1 MKPPAFQFY
10 GDDFVAGTSD
20 MTQAE
25 VGAYILLLCRQW
37 ATGEIPADYDRLK
50 LIAKGEV
57 SDHVLA
63 KFPAGKNAR
72 MEKVRAGLEEFRKSK
87 SQSGKIG
94 ADKRWDKMAK
104 NGTPILS
111 PMANAWQTHGTPII
125 SPMANTMAN
134 DSSPSPS
141 PSPIIHT
148 HTSSD
153 QDSNLP
159 TWGDIQAEAG
169 LRAVPEASAK
179 SFWDH
184 HEGNALWINQHGKA
198 INWRHK
204 LTTWAAKDRTTKT
217 KKTYANNGKNNIDR
231 NAGTYNADASTD
243 DLKAR
248 VR

>member
-63 KFPAGKNAR
+63 KFPDGKNAR

-87 SQSGKIG
+87 SESGKIG
-94 ADKRWDKMAK
+94 ADKRWERMAK

-125 SPMANTMAN
+125 LPMANTMAN

-141 PSPIIHT
+141 PSLNTVLHNT
-148 HTSSD
+148 
-153 QDSNLP
+153 N
-159 TWGDIQAEAG
+159 G
-169 LRAVPEASAK
+169 LRPVA
-179 SFWDH
+179 FN
-184 HEGNALWINQHGKA
+184 G
-198 INWRHK
+198 K
-204 LTTWAAKDRTTKT
+204 LTPEQTEV
-217 KKTYANNGKNNIDR
+217 ANRLQLMLGEQWNDANGRKWLKRCRDER
-231 NAGTYNADASTD
+231 
-243 DLKAR
+243 LKAER
-248 VR
+248 VVAEVEQASRETRINTTPAQYAEQIWKEFA

>member
-1 MKPPAFQFY
+1 MKAPAFQFY

-63 KFPAGKNAR
+63 KFPDGKNAR

-87 SQSGKIG
+87 SESGKIG
-94 ADKRWDKMAK
+94 ADKRWERMAK
-104 NGTPILS
+104 NGTPILL

-141 PSPIIHT
+141 PTLNTVLHNT
-148 HTSSD
+148 
-153 QDSNLP
+153 N
-159 TWGDIQAEAG
+159 G
-169 LRAVPEASAK
+169 LRPIA
-179 SFWDH
+179 FN
-184 HEGNALWINQHGKA
+184 G
-198 INWRHK
+198 K
-204 LTTWAAKDRTTKT
+204 LTPEQTEVANRLQLMLGEQWNDANGRKWLKRCKDER
-217 KKTYANNGKNNIDR
+217 
-231 NAGTYNADASTD
+231 
-243 DLKAR
+243 LKAER
-248 VR
+248 VVAEVEQASRETRINTTPAQYAEQIWKEFA

>member
-1 MKPPAFQFY
+1 MKAPAFQFY

-63 KFPAGKNAR
+63 KFPNGKNAR

-87 SQSGKIG
+87 SESGKIG
-94 ADKRWDKMAK
+94 ADKRWERMAK

-141 PSPIIHT
+141 PSLNTVLHIT
-148 HTSSD
+148 
-153 QDSNLP
+153 N
-159 TWGDIQAEAG
+159 G
-169 LRAVPEASAK
+169 LRPVAFNGKLTPEQTEVANRLQLMLGEQWNDANGRK
-179 SFWDH
+179 WLKRCKD
-184 HEGNALWINQHGKA
+184 E
-198 INWRHK
+198 RHK
-204 LTTWAAKDRTTKT
+204 AERVVAEVEQASRETRINTTPAQ
-217 KKTYANNGKNNIDR
+217 YAEQIWKEF
-231 NAGTYNADASTD
+231 A
-243 DLKAR
+243 
-248 VR
+248 

>member
-1 MKPPAFQFY
+1 MKAPAFQFY

-63 KFPAGKNAR
+63 KFPNGKNAR

-87 SQSGKIG
+87 SESGKIG
-94 ADKRWDKMAK
+94 ADKRWERMAK
-104 NGTPILS
+104 NGTPIVS

-141 PSPIIHT
+141 PSLNTVLHNT
-148 HTSSD
+148 
-153 QDSNLP
+153 N
-159 TWGDIQAEAG
+159 G
-169 LRAVPEASAK
+169 LRPVA
-179 SFWDH
+179 FN
-184 HEGNALWINQHGKA
+184 G
-198 INWRHK
+198 K
-204 LTTWAAKDRTTKT
+204 LTPEQTEV
-217 KKTYANNGKNNIDR
+217 ANRLQLMLGEQWNDANGRKWLKRCRDER
-231 NAGTYNADASTD
+231 
-243 DLKAR
+243 LKAER
-248 VR
+248 VVAEVEQASREARINTTPAQFAEQIWKEFA

>member
-63 KFPAGKNAR
+63 KFPNGKNSR

-87 SQSGKIG
+87 SESGKIG
-94 ADKRWDKMAK
+94 ADKRWERMAK
-104 NGTPILS
+104 NGTPIVS

-125 SPMANTMAN
+125 LPMANTMAN

-141 PSPIIHT
+141 PSLNTVLHNT
-148 HTSSD
+148 
-153 QDSNLP
+153 N
-159 TWGDIQAEAG
+159 G
-169 LRAVPEASAK
+169 LRPVA
-179 SFWDH
+179 FN
-184 HEGNALWINQHGKA
+184 G
-198 INWRHK
+198 K
-204 LTTWAAKDRTTKT
+204 LTPEQTEV
-217 KKTYANNGKNNIDR
+217 ANRLQLMLGEQWNDANGRKWLKRCRDER
-231 NAGTYNADASTD
+231 
-243 DLKAR
+243 LKAER
-248 VR
+248 VVAEVEQASREVRINTTPAQYAEQIWKEFA

>member
-1 MKPPAFQFY
+1 MKAPAFQFY

-63 KFPAGKNAR
+63 KFPNGKNAR

-87 SQSGKIG
+87 SESGKIG
-94 ADKRWDKMAK
+94 ADKRWERMAK
-104 NGTPILS
+104 NGTPIVS

-141 PSPIIHT
+141 PSLNTVLHNT
-148 HTSSD
+148 
-153 QDSNLP
+153 N
-159 TWGDIQAEAG
+159 G
-169 LRAVPEASAK
+169 LRPVA
-179 SFWDH
+179 FN
-184 HEGNALWINQHGKA
+184 G
-198 INWRHK
+198 K
-204 LTTWAAKDRTTKT
+204 LTPEQTEV
-217 KKTYANNGKNNIDR
+217 ANRLQLMLGEQWNDANGRKWLKRCRDER
-231 NAGTYNADASTD
+231 
-243 DLKAR
+243 LKAER
-248 VR
+248 VVAEVEQASREVRINTTPAQYAEQIWKEFA

>member
-1 MKPPAFQFY
+1 
-10 GDDFVAGTSD
+10 

-87 SQSGKIG
+87 SESGKIG
-94 ADKRWDKMAK
+94 ADKRWERMAK

-134 DSSPSPS
+134 DSSPSP
-141 PSPIIHT
+141 T
-148 HTSSD
+148 
-153 QDSNLP
+153 P
-159 TWGDIQAEAG
+159 TLNTVLHNTNG
-169 LRAVPEASAK
+169 LRPVV
-179 SFWDH
+179 FN
-184 HEGNALWINQHGKA
+184 G
-198 INWRHK
+198 K
-204 LTTWAAKDRTTKT
+204 LTPEQTEV
-217 KKTYANNGKNNIDR
+217 ANRMQLMLGEQWNDANGRKWLKRCRDER
-231 NAGTYNADASTD
+231 
-243 DLKAR
+243 LKAER
-248 VR
+248 VVAEVEQASRETRINTTPAQYAEQIWKEFA

>member
-1 MKPPAFQFY
+1 MKAPAFQFY

-63 KFPAGKNAR
+63 KFPNGKNAR

-87 SQSGKIG
+87 SESGKIG
-94 ADKRWDKMAK
+94 ADKRWERMAK
-104 NGTPILS
+104 NGTPIVS

-125 SPMANTMAN
+125 LPMANTMAN

-141 PSPIIHT
+141 PSLNTVLHNT
-148 HTSSD
+148 
-153 QDSNLP
+153 N
-159 TWGDIQAEAG
+159 G
-169 LRAVPEASAK
+169 LRPVA
-179 SFWDH
+179 FN
-184 HEGNALWINQHGKA
+184 G
-198 INWRHK
+198 K
-204 LTTWAAKDRTTKT
+204 LTPEQTEV
-217 KKTYANNGKNNIDR
+217 ANRLQLMLGEQWNDANGRKWLKRCRDER
-231 NAGTYNADASTD
+231 
-243 DLKAR
+243 LKAER
-248 VR
+248 VVAEVEQASREVRINTTPAQYAEQIWKEFA

>member
-87 SQSGKIG
+87 SESGKIG
-94 ADKRWDKMAK
+94 ADKRWERMAK

-141 PSPIIHT
+141 PTLNTVLHNT
-148 HTSSD
+148 
-153 QDSNLP
+153 N
-159 TWGDIQAEAG
+159 G
-169 LRAVPEASAK
+169 LRPVAFNGKLTPEQTEVANRLQLMLGEQWNDANGRK
-179 SFWDH
+179 
-184 HEGNALWINQHGKA
+184 WIKRCRDE
-198 INWRHK
+198 RHK
-204 LTTWAAKDRTTKT
+204 AERVVAEVEQASRETRINTTPAQ
-217 KKTYANNGKNNIDR
+217 YAEQIWKEF
-231 NAGTYNADASTD
+231 A
-243 DLKAR
+243 
-248 VR
+248 

>member
-10 GDDFVAGTSD
+10 SDDFVAGTSD

-25 VGAYILLLCRQW
+25 TGAYILLLCRQW

-63 KFPAGKNAR
+63 KFPDGKNAR

-104 NGTPILS
+104 NGTPILL

-125 SPMANTMAN
+125 LPMANTMAN

-141 PSPIIHT
+141 PSLNTVT
-148 HTSSD
+148 HIT
-153 QDSNLP
+153 N
-159 TWGDIQAEAG
+159 G
-169 LRAVPEASAK
+169 LRPVAFNGKLTPEQTEVANRLQVMLGEQWNDANGRK
-179 SFWDH
+179 WLKRCKD
-184 HEGNALWINQHGKA
+184 E
-198 INWRHK
+198 RHK
-204 LTTWAAKDRTTKT
+204 AERVVAEVEQASRETRINTTPAQ
-217 KKTYANNGKNNIDR
+217 YAEQVWKEF
-231 NAGTYNADASTD
+231 A
-243 DLKAR
+243 
-248 VR
+248 